1 MIPPSPEPMDHSE
14 KTDKNIKNQALLR
27 EKMTSKDPKVCLNR
41 ELDFSF
47 IMIILVILKVD
58 IIKNSFVI
66 HSVLIF

>member
-1 MIPPSPEPMDHSE
+1 
-14 KTDKNIKNQALLR
+14 
-27 EKMTSKDPKVCLNR
+27 MTSKDPKVCLNR

-47 IMIILVILKVD
+47 IMVILVILKVD